1 MEIKPA
7 FLSIYFGFLQHLL
20 EFQGALVHRSLPAN
34 KAIFMYHPA
43 LFIHIHRK
51 LYQGVRSKK
60 CNITLNPLGPT
71 GPGRPDIMDP
81 SAEMTNPGSPFSPC
95 VYTQV
100 HLKKKKSNFL
110 IVFIIVS
117 IQKTNHVVCTSH
129 LL

>member
-1 MEIKPA
+1 
-7 FLSIYFGFLQHLL
+7 
-20 EFQGALVHRSLPAN
+20 
-34 KAIFMYHPA
+34 MYHPA

-100 HLKKKKSNFL
+100 HLKKKKKKQLPDSFHYSVHTENKSCCMYIPLTLSPGGPCKPGNPMSPFGP
-110 IVFIIVS
+110 FGPC
-117 IQKTNHVVCTSH
+117 K
-129 LL
+129 